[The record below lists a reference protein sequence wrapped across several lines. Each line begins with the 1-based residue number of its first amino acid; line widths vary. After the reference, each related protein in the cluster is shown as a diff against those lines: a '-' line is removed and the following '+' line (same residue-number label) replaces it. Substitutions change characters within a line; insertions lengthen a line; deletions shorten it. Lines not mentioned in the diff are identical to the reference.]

1 MFEVCTP
8 RTNSAPASERNKP
21 KKINIQTPCFRTYS
35 RRAIFL
41 KLCMAIEDVE
51 VIKKVEIIFR
61 SKA

>member
-1 MFEVCTP
+1 MFEICTP
-8 RTNSAPASERNKP
+8 RTNSAQASERDKP
-21 KKINIQTPCFRTYS
+21 KINIQTPCFRTYS

-41 KLCMAIEDVE
+41 KLCMTIEDVE